1 MEDLSESDPLP
12 GLRVGI
18 TYNLKKGI
26 VADAADIEAEYDH
39 IDTIHAIQTALE
51 AAKCQVTLFEANRDL
66 PEKLKTLP
74 VDIIFNVA
82 EGIGGRGREAQVPAM
97 LSLFGIPCTGSDETT
112 LCLALDKSLTKR
124 VLATWKIR
132 TPACRVVSPEHP
144 DRIGSLKFPVIVKPN
159 AEGSSKGISD
169 LAVVQDHQTLKEL
182 LQRNFRLYGQEM
194 LVETFIRGR
203 EFTVGLLGNGSDLHV
218 FRPMEIIYLDESNPF
233 NTYNYTVKQNWQQM
247 VRYACP
253 ATIDPAVESRLIK
266 DARKIFERLGCRD
279 FARIDFRLDEAGCP
293 WFIEINPLPGLAP
306 GYSDYPMLAEANG
319 MAYPTLIQSIL
330 RAALKRHASSE
341 VNSHG
346 HPL

>member
-1 MEDLSESDPLP
+1 MEDLPESDPLS

-18 TYNLKKGI
+18 TYNLKKGL
-26 VADAADIEAEYDH
+26 VSDAEDIEAEYDH
-39 IDTIHAIQTALE
+39 FDTILAIKAALE
-51 AAKCQVTLFEANRDL
+51 AANCQVALLEADRDL
-66 PEKLKTLP
+66 PVRLKNQP
-74 VDIIFNVA
+74 VDIVFNVA
-82 EGIGGRGREAQVPAM
+82 EGIGGRGREAQVPAL
-97 LSLFGIPCTGSDETT
+97 LSLFGIPYTGSDETT

-132 TPACRVVSPEHP
+132 TPACRVVSPDYP
-144 DRIGSLKFPVIVKPN
+144 ARIGPLSFPVIVKPN

-169 LAVVQDHQTLKEL
+169 LAVVQDHSALHAL
-182 LQRNFRLYGQEM
+182 LQRNFRLYSQEM
-194 LVETFIRGR
+194 LVESFIRGR
-203 EFTVGLLGNGSDLHV
+203 EFTVGLLGNGRDLHV
-218 FRPMEIIYLDESNPF
+218 FRPMEIIYLDQSNQF

-253 ATIDPAVESRLIK
+253 AAIDSAVETRLVK
-266 DARKIFERLGCRD
+266 DARKIFDRLGCRD

-330 RAALKRHASSE
+330 RAALKRHALSE
-341 VNSHG
+341 VSSHG
-346 HPL
+346 LSL